1 MEPHAT
7 HDELGPGIH
16 ALSDEDP
23 LARASAMAV
32 ELRAELCVTVKQADA
47 VLASRSAL
55 PRIDAELLDT
65 ARGLATRLARAERIA
80 TRTRERAALE
90 VGERLAGSAGG
101 LAVHPSTIR
110 DRAATVERAQASVAD
125 AEQALRDHEADMA
138 AFDRKVEAEVSVAA
152 ERADQEDRH
161 LRAEHLRRSNDA
173 VRRTRIRTVVVL
185 LVSVAVGA
193 TLVAAGVPWWSAALP
208 AVLAVAWAVNG
219 LRATDAADD
228 DDVESRLAVSSLL
241 SQVGTTA
248 DELFQSRRAESELGQ
263 QASLLEARRDRALE
277 ELRVAERSWRELAG
291 DEVGIDQLDEVI
303 RRYDPQHE
311 DARLLAAETV
321 GVRTTEAVVRQ
332 FEERWLALWD
342 KLDRPAPA
350 AADAEAAAEALV
362 GELARAIV
370 LVGEATA
377 RVDALAEA
385 SPAATIVVLN
395 GPVGAPGAPGVS
407 G

>member
-1 MEPHAT
+1 MT

-23 LARASAMAV
+23 LARASTMAV
-32 ELRAELCVTVKQADA
+32 ELSADLCVTTDQADS

-55 PRIDAELLDT
+55 PRVDAELLAT
-65 ARGLATRLARAERIA
+65 ARSLAKRLARAERIA
-80 TRTRERAALE
+80 ARTRERAALE
-90 VGERLAGSAGG
+90 MGERLASSAGG

-110 DRAATVERAQASVAD
+110 ERAAAVERAQASVAD

-138 AFDRKVEAEVSVAA
+138 AFDSKVEVEISLAA

-161 LRAEHLRRSNDA
+161 RRTEHRRRTDDA
-173 VRRTRIRTVVVL
+173 ARRTRIRTVVIL
-185 LVSVAVGA
+185 LAAIVVAA
-193 TLVAAGVPWWSAALP
+193 TLLAAKMPWWSAALP
-208 AVLAVAWAVNG
+208 AVLAVVWALNG
-219 LRATDAADD
+219 LRSRGGGDD
-228 DDVESRLAVSSLL
+228 DIEGRLEASTLL
-241 SQVGTTA
+241 SQVGATA

-277 ELRVAERSWRELAG
+277 ELRVAERSWWELAG
-291 DEVGIDQLDEVI
+291 DDVGIDRLDEVV

-311 DARLLAAETV
+311 DARILAAETV

-332 FEERWLALWD
+332 FEERWQALWD
-342 KLDRPAPA
+342 KLGRPVPPA
-350 AADAEAAAEALV
+350 VDAEAAADALV

-370 LVGEATA
+370 LVGDATT
-377 RVDALAEA
+377 RGDALAEVA
-385 SPAATIVVLN
+385 PAATIVVLS
-395 GPVGAPGAPGVS
+395 GAVDEPGVA